1 MHSSS
6 DGPRRP
12 TSSERTSRSPR
23 TEVIAVIHACITTQ
37 LAKGSGHEVAADTP
51 LIQNGY
57 LTSLEAVELVMFL
70 GEKFGIEIDPEE
82 VNEHNFRSI
91 SSIATLVE
99 QKLEAE

>member
-1 MHSSS
+1 M
-6 DGPRRP
+6 
-12 TSSERTSRSPR
+12 
-23 TEVIAVIHACITTQ
+23 IAVIHACITTQ

-99 QKLEAE
+99 RKLEAE

>member
-37 LAKGSGHEVAADTP
+37 LAKGSGHEVAADTSHHSKP
-51 LIQNGY
+51 
-57 LTSLEAVELVMFL
+57 
-70 GEKFGIEIDPEE
+70 
-82 VNEHNFRSI
+82 
-91 SSIATLVE
+91 
-99 QKLEAE
+99 

>member
-1 MHSSS
+1 
-6 DGPRRP
+6 
-12 TSSERTSRSPR
+12 
-23 TEVIAVIHACITTQ
+23 
-37 LAKGSGHEVAADTP
+37 
-51 LIQNGY
+51 
-57 LTSLEAVELVMFL
+57 MFL